1 MRALSEARAVVT
13 SNVLLAAEESRRMAL
28 ELQRQLSG
36 LSRQPRGEQE
46 HQRGDQLGVVV
57 RNLEDLLKIMA

>member
-46 HQRGDQLGVVV
+46 QQRGDQLGVVV